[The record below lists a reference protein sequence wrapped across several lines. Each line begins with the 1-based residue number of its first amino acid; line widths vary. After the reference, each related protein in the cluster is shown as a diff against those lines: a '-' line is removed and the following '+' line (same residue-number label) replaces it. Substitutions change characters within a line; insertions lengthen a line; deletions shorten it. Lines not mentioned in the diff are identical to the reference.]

1 MAPKS
6 IGKGKDSYQQAPPG
20 IQDKDW
26 ANTPISVRKFVIA
39 LLEVKQSSVRNPE
52 NRFPLL
58 VTLLINLLLVIGI
71 TNYLEGRVT
80 VPCITPHMVSPL
92 SVAIISLIPLHLIWR
107 NIYTF
112 IPPNFEETIKIGF
125 VTVPLTFLFIFF
137 NEMQIWKIPSRLF
150 GLLLLALLAVGA
162 YLNLSPNSP
171 FYEED
176 ELSAI
181 QGFSIQR
188 FDKKLA
194 EGLPVGGT
202 LTIKAN
208 EKVLVEVV
216 FRGETER
223 PCIWYSRMS
232 SSTVQA
238 GCSIVLDEVSRT
250 GRDTLTVKTQSAC
263 GTQDFVGLH
272 VVVLPE

>member
-1 MAPKS
+1 M
-6 IGKGKDSYQQAPPG
+6 
-20 IQDKDW
+20 
-26 ANTPISVRKFVIA
+26 
-39 LLEVKQSSVRNPE
+39 RNPE
-52 NRFPLL
+52 NRFPILI
-58 VTLLINLLLVIGI
+58 TLLINLVIVIGL
-71 TNYLEGRVT
+71 TNYLEGRIT
-80 VPCITPHMVSPL
+80 FPCITPHQISPI
-92 SVAIISLIPLHLIWR
+92 SVAIISLIPIHIIWR
-107 NIYTF
+107 SIYTL
-112 IPPNFEETIKIGF
+112 IPPNIEETIKVGI
-125 VTVPLTFLFIFF
+125 VTVPLTVLITILS
-137 NEMQIWKIPSRLF
+137 EMQIWRIPRRLLELLF
-150 GLLLLALLAVGA
+150 LLLLIAAA
-162 YLNLSPNSP
+162 FLNMHPNSP
-171 FYEED
+171 FYTPD

-188 FDKKLA
+188 FDQKPV

>member
-1 MAPKS
+1 LE
-6 IGKGKDSYQQAPPG
+6 
-20 IQDKDW
+20 
-26 ANTPISVRKFVIA
+26 
-39 LLEVKQSSVRNPE
+39 LL
-52 NRFPLL
+52 F
-58 VTLLINLLLVIGI
+58 
-71 TNYLEGRVT
+71 
-80 VPCITPHMVSPL
+80 
-92 SVAIISLIPLHLIWR
+92 
-107 NIYTF
+107 
-112 IPPNFEETIKIGF
+112 
-125 VTVPLTFLFIFF
+125 
-137 NEMQIWKIPSRLF
+137 
-150 GLLLLALLAVGA
+150 LLLLIAAA
-162 YLNLSPNSP
+162 FLNMHPNSP
-171 FYEED
+171 FYTPD

-188 FDKKLA
+188 FDQKPV